1 MKASMNGVINLSVR
15 DGWWDEAYN
24 GKNGWAIGELQG
36 GRPEEED
43 RKDAES
49 LYNILE
55 NEIVPLYY
63 DRDRKGIPRRWIQIV
78 KEAVKTIA
86 PAFNACRMMV
96 EYNQQMYLPAAGQ
109 QASNNNPVEGNKI
122 GEAK

>member
-1 MKASMNGVINLSVR
+1 MVF
-15 DGWWDEAYN
+15 
-24 GKNGWAIGELQG
+24 Q
-36 GRPEEED
+36 D

-49 LYNILE
+49 LYDILE

-63 DRDRKGIPRRWIQIV
+63 DRDRKGVPRRWMQIV
-78 KEAVKTIA
+78 KEAVKTIT

-109 QASNNNPVEGNKI
+109 QASNKNPVEENEI
-122 GEAK
+122 GETK